1 MVMTVRHAVT
11 GVNMVFAH
19 DTELTLQAAA
29 ALANTARSDQDTL
42 SSLDDL
48 ATFMADWDYE
58 DAHVDDEE
66 LARIRLLRPVVDRVW
81 TADVDDAV
89 PVVNDLLADGGA
101 VPQLVRHGGWD
112 WHVHAHEV
120 DAGLA
125 TRIAVEVGM
134 SMVEVIRSD
143 ESDRLRT
150 CAADDCDNLLV
161 DLSRNRSRRYCDA
174 GCGNRLAVAAYRAR
188 RADA

>member
-1 MVMTVRHAVT
+1 
-11 GVNMVFAH
+11 MVFAH

-58 DAHVDDEE
+58 DAHVDDDE